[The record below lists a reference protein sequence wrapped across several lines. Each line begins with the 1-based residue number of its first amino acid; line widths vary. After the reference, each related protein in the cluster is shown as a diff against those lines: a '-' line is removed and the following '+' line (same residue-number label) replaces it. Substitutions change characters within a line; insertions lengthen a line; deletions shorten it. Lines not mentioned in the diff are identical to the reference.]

1 MSGRLKHRLDL
12 VGDFERRLGLGFD
25 LIDSDTVGEF
35 DQGEAV
41 REVDVEDALGC
52 GS

>member
-12 VGDFERRLGLGFD
+12 VGNFERRLGLGFD
-25 LIDSDTVGEF
+25 LIDGDAVSEF
-35 DQGEAV
+35 DQGEAMC
-41 REVDVEDALGC
+41 EVDVEDALDC